1 MLFVFFPGVFI
12 IIPHAAA
19 SAASPGRYSSAPG
32 ATARRP
38 GGGGLTV
45 VSPSSLADISLEYDI
60 ATFKYY
66 GNAQPAPIVGP
77 GLVLNGKALC
87 YPDEKVK
94 GKIVIMGEWCGPSV
108 SGSMSRLFEKYNA
121 LGALALVFVP
131 ASSFFPP
138 GTQHYNFES
147 WDRWRYS
154 ISNDK
159 KNKMVLLSANSAV
172 RTEFP
177 AWHQAQEELHLRLA
191 PPTRNQ
197 FQTLL
202 GSWWWLISFRIVL
215 PGLAFLTALDAFAE
229 GHRIVASRRLHTG
242 VPERDSTKVAFAVCA
257 LEGPSM
263 LIFGASLAAGLY
275 GPGDI
280 PVQMN
285 FISYTQFQG
294 FGALTSSILALH
306 LNKETSSF
314 RSNHNAYQHSGRSLF
329 LQYRCTIVI
338 LFIICVLPDLVAG
351 YMAVTIS
358 FYTSSLGVFTAI
370 YAVTNAFVATYFVLK
385 ARALHEP
392 LKIYLSRVQLAGTES
407 ARRIGKLLFWLRAS
421 SLFMWMTA
429 IWMTSAVFIVRSGY
443 PLLQYGYF
451 VFFFGISAS
460 RILASASQVQAVSR
474 GSASKRLLTM
484 LKPIYLRNI
493 LTKSFGQISSLTQVS
508 PVAVSP
514 QLGDGENQS
523 PPLVMYGDLSHPPSL
538 SVLTE
543 EGSDLDKGHVPAAR
557 PAKTI
562 ARPSPSVIRQLESRV
577 YEDLEGPL

>member
-1 MLFVFFPGVFI
+1 MLFVFFSGVFI

-77 GLVLNGKALC
+77 GLVLNRKALC

-138 GTQHYNFES
+138 GETPPLNLVGEKNAPQCQPLSSQPILGTQHYNFES
-147 WDRWRYS
+147 WDRWRFS

-202 GSWWWLISFRIVL
+202 GSWWWLMSFRIVL
-215 PGLAFLTALDAFAE
+215 PGPAFLTALDAFAE

-280 PVQMN
+280 PVQIN

-314 RSNHNAYQHSGRSLF
+314 RSNHNAHQHSGRSLF

-358 FYTSSLGVFTAI
+358 FYTSSLGVFAAI
-370 YAVTNAFVATYFVLK
+370 YAVTNAFVATC
-385 ARALHEP
+385 
-392 LKIYLSRVQLAGTES
+392 
-407 ARRIGKLLFWLRAS
+407 
-421 SLFMWMTA
+421 
-429 IWMTSAVFIVRSGY
+429 
-443 PLLQYGYF
+443 
-451 VFFFGISAS
+451 
-460 RILASASQVQAVSR
+460 
-474 GSASKRLLTM
+474 
-484 LKPIYLRNI
+484 
-493 LTKSFGQISSLTQVS
+493 KSIKCS
-508 PVAVSP
+508 
-514 QLGDGENQS
+514 
-523 PPLVMYGDLSHPPSL
+523 
-538 SVLTE
+538 
-543 EGSDLDKGHVPAAR
+543 
-557 PAKTI
+557 
-562 ARPSPSVIRQLESRV
+562 
-577 YEDLEGPL
+577 